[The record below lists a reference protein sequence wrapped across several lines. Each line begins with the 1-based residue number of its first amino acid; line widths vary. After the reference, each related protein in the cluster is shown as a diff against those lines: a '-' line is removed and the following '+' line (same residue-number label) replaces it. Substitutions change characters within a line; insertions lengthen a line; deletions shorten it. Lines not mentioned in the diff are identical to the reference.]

1 MALTAQA
8 NFKDLGGI
16 RLNDIPLHDAKI
28 NSKLEELHR
37 LKELAT
43 KATSL
48 VGCEVVSRTRN
59 PDTMVDTIVKIVDMQ
74 NEVSSMIDLYI
85 DAKYYYSR
93 VIDSLDDPM
102 QIKVLYDHYFSGKP
116 LRQIAEETGYS
127 HRNICYIKRK
137 AMEAVEKI
145 ISEE

>member
-85 DAKYYYSR
+85 DAKY
-93 VIDSLDDPM
+93 
-102 QIKVLYDHYFSGKP
+102 
-116 LRQIAEETGYS
+116 
-127 HRNICYIKRK
+127 
-137 AMEAVEKI
+137 
-145 ISEE
+145 